1 MTKAGETPA
10 PDIRT
15 ADARAG
21 NAQMGET
28 QVRGAQES
36 DAQKGGAQEGN
47 ARKGDARKGNA
58 QRGNAQKSNAQKGN
72 AQKGGAL
79 WLMLCNA
86 PDAEIAQR
94 LARTLVESRLVA
106 CVNLLPGVQSVYR
119 WQGAVETA
127 SEVTLLIKTTGAQVT
142 AVEAALVEAHP
153 YDVPEVVAWPAG
165 QVNAPYLAWV
175 RESVAGNSEGNG

>member
-1 MTKAGETPA
+1 VAGLANEGETPA
-10 PDIRT
+10 RDIRT

-21 NAQMGET
+21 NAQK
-28 QVRGAQES
+28 
-36 DAQKGGAQEGN
+36 D
-47 ARKGDARKGNA
+47 
-58 QRGNAQKSNAQKGN
+58 
-72 AQKGGAL
+72 GAL

-94 LARTLVESRLVA
+94 LARTLVESRFAA

-127 SEVTLLIKTTGAQVT
+127 SEVTLLVKTTGAQVA
-142 AVEAALVEAHP
+142 AVEAALVAAHP

-175 RESVAGNSEGNG
+175 QESVAGNSEGNG

>member
-1 MTKAGETPA
+1 MTKAGETRA

-21 NAQMGET
+21 NAQMGES
-28 QVRGAQES
+28 QVRGAQVGG
-36 DAQKGGAQEGN
+36 AQKGN
-47 ARKGDARKGNA
+47 ARTGNA
-58 QRGNAQKSNAQKGN
+58 QRGNAQKD
-72 AQKGGAL
+72 GAL
-79 WLMLCNA
+79 WLLLCNA

-94 LARTLVESRLVA
+94 LARTLVESRLAA

-127 SEVTLLIKTTGAQVT
+127 SEVTLLIKTTDAQVA
-142 AVEAALVEAHP
+142 AVEAALVSVHP

-175 RESVAGNSEGNG
+175 QESVAGNSEGNG